1 KGQLAGVRRYHGNS
15 PNLSSV
21 ASKLQVG
28 DSPQIDMCLLSRACF
43 EPHSALAW
51 NKRAEGFHKL
61 AQDRDAAGVSL
72 LPDFSQDSLR
82 VQHPKPHPLLDIR
95 LIRIQ
100 FARFT
105 SYPLILLIPILLRT
119 NGLANRFT
127 VISKT
132 ARQFRNAHALLI
144 QFFHLHLL
152 TLRHIG
158 TSQEVVRCL
167 KFDTGWGI
175 HSDDFGE
182 MTPIFLGKSKP
193 MFLGILPP
201 MMTHPVDPPPTY

>member
-1 KGQLAGVRRYHGNS
+1 KAPYLASFAFKV
-15 PNLSSV
+15 
-21 ASKLQVG
+21 QVG
-28 DSPQIDMCLLSRACF
+28 ESPQIDLGLLSRACF
-43 EPHSALAW
+43 EPHSGLGGYHW
-51 NKRAEGFHKL
+51 AEGFHKL

-132 ARQFRNAHALLI
+132 AR
-144 QFFHLHLL
+144 
-152 TLRHIG
+152 
-158 TSQEVVRCL
+158 
-167 KFDTGWGI
+167 
-175 HSDDFGE
+175 
-182 MTPIFLGKSKP
+182 
-193 MFLGILPP
+193 
-201 MMTHPVDPPPTY
+201 